1 MHEQASEGDHVKVIT
16 GEEALDPAMIGRRLN
31 AAGLQR
37 GCSAPEIR
45 RSGRKHRTDI
55 SYHGQIVP

>member
-1 MHEQASEGDHVKVIT
+1 MHEEASEGDHFKVIT

-31 AAGLQR
+31 AGLQR
-37 GCSAPEIR
+37 GGNAPEIR

-55 SYHGQIVP
+55 SYHGEIVP